1 MFGEND
7 AVIALHGAFRWNFV
21 PSLML
26 TLSRSLRRT
35 AAKPALMHR
44 GSLCSEDE
52 QRCSWLHAYGTEDK
66 ADYRHVLMVMERE
79 DECSRD
85 LVTHRRN
92 VTSNIWTHT

>member
-1 MFGEND
+1 
-7 AVIALHGAFRWNFV
+7 
-21 PSLML
+21 ML

-44 GSLCSEDE
+44 GSLCNEDE

-79 DECSRD
+79 EDV
-85 LVTHRRN
+85 LVISSYKRH
-92 VTSNIWTHT
+92 IDCLDIYIDY

>member
-1 MFGEND
+1 M
-7 AVIALHGAFRWNFV
+7 

-44 GSLCSEDE
+44 GSLCNEDE

-79 DECSRD
+79 DECSRGPC
-85 LVTHRRN
+85 LAKSHIKISQKKLMLACGTK
-92 VTSNIWTHT
+92 